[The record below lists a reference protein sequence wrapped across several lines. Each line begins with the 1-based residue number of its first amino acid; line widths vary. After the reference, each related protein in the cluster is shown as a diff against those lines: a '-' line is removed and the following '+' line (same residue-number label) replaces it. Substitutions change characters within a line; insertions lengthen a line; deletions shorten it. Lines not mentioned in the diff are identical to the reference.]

1 MCQILA
7 TTPCCACHAPTSSE
21 QGRLLRSPR
30 QPLGLGGVGIWRRE
44 GARKRICDGD
54 LGEEGDLSV
63 WVWERCGDS
72 TAGWEAPGTN
82 PTTASR
88 ARLVPFTLSRR
99 PGVVTCEGRVGGAD
113 PSRLSSQA
121 KEDKVRRR
129 SGVSG
134 GGMWMAERE
143 QHEHTAAGSV
153 VGQQKPCAP

>member
-1 MCQILA
+1 LPQPLAALA
-7 TTPCCACHAPTSSE
+7 TPRHHRNREGFFARHGNRSVLEELESGG
-21 QGRLLRSPR
+21 GRERER
-30 QPLGLGGVGIWRRE
+30 GFVMGIWGRR
-44 GARKRICDGD
+44 
-54 LGEEGDLSV
+54 GDLSV

-113 PSRLSSQA
+113 PSHLSSQA
-121 KEDKVRRR
+121 KEDKLRRR